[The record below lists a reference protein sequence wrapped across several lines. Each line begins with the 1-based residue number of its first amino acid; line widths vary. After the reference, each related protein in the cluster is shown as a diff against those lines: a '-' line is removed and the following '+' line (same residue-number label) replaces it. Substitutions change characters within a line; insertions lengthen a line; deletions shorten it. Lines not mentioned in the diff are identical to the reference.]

1 MDLLGY
7 PFHRPV
13 VSTILPVAPFQRLPV
28 QVSNMVEYPAGEKV
42 VFHKSH
48 QALYLAF
55 GEGVAG
61 FAEFC
66 LKTKGLHEG
75 LIVLLPDR
83 MALQITVQHDAF
95 HIVRQ
100 DHSGHP
106 HILKGMDH
114 PNKQVFL
121 LGVWEKLNIALAAV
135 VADHSEAC
143 RTVCVSV
150 VVQYIC
156 EAPVH
161 LVGLARRCGITAST
175 VSLGSNLLPLGR
187 DEMLVSGNVPFHCAA
202 ASGKTYFL

>member
-1 MDLLGY
+1 
-7 PFHRPV
+7 
-13 VSTILPVAPFQRLPV
+13 
-28 QVSNMVEYPAGEKV
+28 MVEYPAGEKV

-106 HILKGMDH
+106 PYTERH
-114 PNKQVFL
+114 
-121 LGVWEKLNIALAAV
+121 
-135 VADHSEAC
+135 
-143 RTVCVSV
+143 
-150 VVQYIC
+150 
-156 EAPVH
+156 
-161 LVGLARRCGITAST
+161 
-175 VSLGSNLLPLGR
+175 GS
-187 DEMLVSGNVPFHCAA
+187 SQ
-202 ASGKTYFL
+202 